1 MPNSNGVI
9 VAEPEPIA
17 LDWTATALVIIDM
30 QRDFMEPGG
39 FGETLGNDVSQ
50 LARAVKPIA
59 AVLAAARAMGML
71 VVHTREGH
79 LPDLSDAPPAKVER
93 GAPSLR
99 IGDPGPMGRI
109 LIRGEAG
116 HDIIPALYPLDSE
129 IVIDKPGKGAFY
141 ATELGETLQK
151 YGIENLLV
159 CGVTTE
165 VCVNTT
171 VREANDRGYRCVV
184 ISDGCASYFP
194 EFHEMGLKMIK
205 AQGGIFGWVADS
217 ISGSES
223 NANGDI
229 EQTEGGSITM
239 SMSGAVA
246 KPGFKPDLWTP
257 GDWNAFFGFGTNI
270 LVNMLVLTGLLRFV
284 LKMPDSLVFGRI
296 LPALGLMMCLSTFYY
311 AFLAYRLAQRTGRTD
326 VCALPSGVSVPHM
339 FIVTFVIMLPITLKT
354 GDPMKG
360 WSAGLVWVF
369 FQSFILMIG
378 GFVAPY
384 IRKITPRAA
393 LLGTLAGVSVTF
405 ISMRPALE
413 MFMTPQI
420 GLICFAIILVSWFG
434 GVKYPRGIPAG
445 LVAIAAGMLIAWGSN
460 LFGLGLGGLSGKGIG
475 DAFAS
480 FGFSVPIPAVGQ
492 VFSGFEFLGVILV
505 TAIPFGI
512 YDLVEAM
519 DNVESAEAAGD
530 EYPTTRVLTADGI
543 VSLIGCLM
551 GNPFINAVYIGHP
564 GWKAMGGRIG
574 YSAAT
579 GIMVIV
585 LSWFGV
591 ISVLLALVP
600 VVAISP
606 ILLYIGMLIAAQAFQ
621 TTPLKHAPAIGLAF
635 TPHLA
640 AWAKLQVDTAMGA
653 TLTAAQS
660 VGGLT
665 ADKAAEV
672 KAAAIA
678 SLPQGGV
685 LYRGL
690 EVMGGG
696 SILAGLVLGAIGVF
710 VIERDF
716 VKASA
721 FALAGAVLT
730 YFGFMHGEAVGIG
743 GGFGVTPAVALA
755 YAVIA
760 GGLYALG
767 KYGATEHYAAH
778 PEMSAA
784 PAE

>member
-1 MPNSNGVI
+1 MSTSTTG
-9 VAEPEPIA
+9 
-17 LDWTATALVIIDM
+17 TA
-30 QRDFMEPGG
+30 
-39 FGETLGNDVSQ
+39 
-50 LARAVKPIA
+50 
-59 AVLAAARAMGML
+59 
-71 VVHTREGH
+71 
-79 LPDLSDAPPAKVER
+79 
-93 GAPSLR
+93 
-99 IGDPGPMGRI
+99 
-109 LIRGEAG
+109 
-116 HDIIPALYPLDSE
+116 
-129 IVIDKPGKGAFY
+129 
-141 ATELGETLQK
+141 
-151 YGIENLLV
+151 
-159 CGVTTE
+159 
-165 VCVNTT
+165 
-171 VREANDRGYRCVV
+171 
-184 ISDGCASYFP
+184 
-194 EFHEMGLKMIK
+194 
-205 AQGGIFGWVADS
+205 
-217 ISGSES
+217 
-223 NANGDI
+223 
-229 EQTEGGSITM
+229 
-239 SMSGAVA
+239 
-246 KPGFKPDLWTP
+246 GFKPVLWTP

-296 LPALGLMMCLSTFYY
+296 LPALGLMMCLSTLYY
-311 AFLAYRLAQRTGRTD
+311 AWLAYRLAQKTGRSD

-339 FIVTFVIMLPITLKT
+339 FIVTFVIMLPITIKT

-378 GFVAPY
+378 GFIAPY

-413 MFMTPQI
+413 MYMTPQI
-420 GLICFAIILVSWFG
+420 GLVCFAIILVSWFG
-434 GVKYPRGIPAG
+434 GVKYPKGIPAG
-445 LVAIAAGMLIAWGSN
+445 LVAIAVGMVIAWGSN
-460 LFGLGLGGLSGKGIG
+460 LFGLGLGGLSVKGVG

-480 FGFSVPIPAVGQ
+480 FGFSVPLPAVNQ

-530 EYPTTRVLTADGI
+530 EYPTTRVLTADGV

-579 GIMVIV
+579 GLMVIL
-585 LSWFGV
+585 LSWCGI

-606 ILLYIGMLIAAQAFQ
+606 ILLYIGMLIGAQAFQ
-621 TTPLKHAPAIGLAF
+621 TTPIKHAPAIVLAL

-640 AWAKLQVDTAMGA
+640 AWAKLQIDTMLGA
-653 TLTAAQS
+653 TVNAAQS
-660 VGGLT
+660 VGGLA
-665 ADKAAEV
+665 ADKVGDV

-678 SLPQGGV
+678 SLPQQGV
-685 LYRGL
+685 LYHGL

-696 SILAGLVLGAIGVF
+696 SILAGLILGAVGVF

-721 FALAGAVLT
+721 FAFSGAVLT
-730 YFGFMHGEAVGIG
+730 YFGFMHGEAVGVG
-743 GGFGVTPAVALA
+743 GGLGVTPGVALA
-755 YAVIA
+755 YAVVAA
-760 GGLYALG
+760 GFLAVG
-767 KYGATEHYAAH
+767 KFGTSTVYVPQHDLPHAV
-778 PEMSAA
+778 